1 MDHMYEFSCKNGH
14 MYSTE
19 IIHCMY
25 LYIVYPYYSFFCC
38 ENHAAAKILDIK
50 MSHVIC
56 VSGRE
61 IAGSK
66 DIKVIDISEY

>member
-1 MDHMYEFSCKNGH
+1 
-14 MYSTE
+14 
-19 IIHCMY
+19 MY

-66 DIKVIDISEY
+66 DIKVIDISEYWKIAYQIVCTNLLCR